1 MLEFDVRR
9 HVLRLTNAS
18 AVTVCSNQW
27 TVKWAGYC
35 WFCFREE
42 EKKRFPETCA
52 TTRDQ
57 GVCSGLSG
65 DLRKARSNRK
75 PVEIPYIPE
84 NSSIS
89 FPMCHKWLEQFTA
102 MFVSESLK

>member
-1 MLEFDVRR
+1 MGGTLL
-9 HVLRLTNAS
+9 VLFSR
-18 AVTVCSNQW
+18 
-27 TVKWAGYC
+27 GG
-35 WFCFREE
+35 
-42 EKKRFPETCA
+42 KKRFPETCA

-65 DLRKARSNRK
+65 DLRKARSNPK

-89 FPMCHKWLEQFTA
+89 FPMLSQVVGTVYRNVCERIIKIKTLQ
-102 MFVSESLK
+102 M